1 MEDQAI
7 IDLYF
12 VRSEKAISET
22 AVKYGGYCFSIANN
36 ILANREDAE
45 ECVSDTWL
53 TAWRTIPPK
62 RPSALA
68 VFLGKITRNGAISRW
83 RKRSAEKRGGGEI
96 TLALEELKE
105 CVADPDTV
113 EESFSRRETVL
124 AFNRLLGNLTETE
137 RNVFLRRYWCVDTI
151 ADIAASFGF
160 SEGKVKSILHR
171 TRQKLRKALEKEGLL

>member
-12 VRSEKAISET
+12 SRSENAISET
-22 AVKYGGYCFSIANN
+22 AVKYGGYCYSIAHN
-36 ILANREDAE
+36 ILANKEDSE

-53 TAWRTIPPK
+53 TAWRTMPPK

-68 VFLGKITRNGAISRW
+68 IFLGKITRNGAISRW
-83 RKRSAEKRGGGEI
+83 RERQAYKRGGGEI
-96 TLALEELKE
+96 TLALEELRD

-113 EESFSRRETVL
+113 EASYDRKETVR
-124 AFNRLLGNLTETE
+124 AFNRLLGALSETE
-137 RNVFLRRYWCVDTI
+137 RNVFLRRYWCVDTV

-160 SEGKVKSILHR
+160 SEGKVKSMLHR
-171 TRQKLRKALEKEGLL
+171 TRLKLRKQLEKEGLL

>member
-12 VRSEKAISET
+12 VRSERAISET
-22 AVKYGGYCFSIANN
+22 AVKYGGYCFSIAHN

-68 VFLGKITRNGAISRW
+68 VFLGRITRNGAISRW

-113 EESFSRRETVL
+113 EENFSRKETVL
-124 AFNRLLGNLTETE
+124 AFNRLLGKLTEME
-137 RNVFLRRYWCVDTI
+137 RNIFLRRYWCVDTI

-171 TRQKLRKALEKEGLL
+171 TRQKLRKQLEKEGLL

>member
-12 VRSEKAISET
+12 SRSESAISET
-22 AVKYGGYCFSIANN
+22 AVKYGGYCYSIAHN
-36 ILANREDAE
+36 ILANKEDSE

-53 TAWRTIPPK
+53 TAWRTISPK

-83 RKRSAEKRGGGEI
+83 RESHAYKRGGGEI
-96 TLALEELKE
+96 TLALEELRE

-113 EESFSRRETVL
+113 EDSFARKETVQT
-124 AFNRLLGNLTETE
+124 FNRLLESLSETE
-137 RNVFLRRYWCVDTI
+137 RNVFLRRYWCVDTV

-160 SEGKVKSILHR
+160 TEGKVKSMLHR